1 MAIVPTAAQR
11 LRLLSRISRRV
22 GQSRLLDDVLG
33 PILRDLGDLA
43 GLQRVSLGLVDARS
57 EEVQLEA
64 AHGLTPGEVRRG
76 RYRLGEGLIGRVV
89 MPPESGEAPSPQVAR
104 SIRSHPHFLDRTGAL
119 DAGVDRGL
127 VCVPICWQGEP
138 IAVLSAYRRA
148 MEVHALA
155 DDARLLEAVGGIL
168 TPAIVH
174 RQRQQQQ
181 QRGERSVASPT
192 GILGRS
198 GVMQDVFSLMEQVAD
213 SPTTVLLTGESGTG
227 KELVA
232 AALHERSARRSG
244 AFVAVN
250 CAALPEGVIESELFG
265 HERGAFTGAVHQRKG
280 RFELANGGTLFLDEI
295 GDLSAA
301 NQVKLLRV
309 LQERRFERVGGN
321 SKVQV
326 DVRVITATSRDLE
339 GMVAKE
345 AFRADLYYRLAV
357 FPIRLPPLRE
367 RTGDILLLADH
378 FIERFNRSHG
388 RDVQRISTGAI
399 DMLTAYHWPGNV
411 RELENCIE
419 RAVLLTRDGVVHGH
433 HFPPSLQTADATD
446 TRPSGSLQQR
456 LDAVEEQIILD
467 ALKVNRGNRAA
478 AARDLGMSERVMGLR
493 VDKYGIDPKRFK
505 RSTGPG

>member
-1 MAIVPTAAQR
+1 MAGVPTAAQR
-11 LRLLSRISRRV
+11 LQLLSRISGRV
-22 GQSRLLDDVLG
+22 ARSDQLDEVLG
-33 PILRDLGDLA
+33 PILRDLGEVA
-43 GLQRVSLGLVDARS
+43 GLQRVSLGLFDTRS
-57 EEVQLEA
+57 GVVQLEA

-76 RYRLGEGLIGRVV
+76 RYGLGEGLIGRVV
-89 MPPESGEAPSPQVAR
+89 MRPDGGGLPSAQVAR

-127 VCVPICWQGEP
+127 VCVPICWQGAP

-148 MEVHALA
+148 MEVHGLA
-155 DDARLLEAVGGIL
+155 DDARLLQAVGGLL
-168 TPAIVH
+168 TPAIVG
-174 RQRQQQQ
+174 RLRAD
-181 QRGERSVASPT
+181 GEAREQPVTAPS

-198 GVMQDVFSLMEQVAD
+198 RVMQEVFSLMGQVAD

-232 AALHERSARRSG
+232 EALHDRSPRRNG
-244 AFVAVN
+244 PFVAVN

-265 HERGAFTGAVHQRKG
+265 HERGAFTGALHQRKG
-280 RFELANGGTLFLDEI
+280 RFEVANGGTLFLDEI

-321 SKVQV
+321 TSVRV

-339 GMVAKE
+339 AMVADE
-345 AFRADLYYRLAV
+345 SFRADLYYRLAV

-378 FIERFNRSHG
+378 FVERFNRSHG

-399 DMLTAYHWPGNV
+399 DILTAYHWPGNV

-419 RAVLLTRDGVVHGH
+419 RAVLLARDGVVHGH
-433 HFPPSLQTADATD
+433 HFPPSLQTAEATG
-446 TRPSGSLQQR
+446 TRPHGSLQQR

-505 RSTGPG
+505 KTARER